1 MGEIESKVKIVHIVR
16 CYLINENANW
26 IEVAHNM
33 LQIIGFGFCNNR
45 EWLVPWR
52 VTSTGLVTQIP
63 ADFYDFLRE
72 LEEKLTHVIKSVGK
86 IEHSFWR
93 SFNTDIK
100 TEPCEGF
107 IDGDLVE
114 SFLDLSHN
122 KMREVSLGLQV
133 RNLLHILDFIILW
146 GTVCRCHLYCLQFR
160 DFYPFHLQVEV
171 ITQCP
176 GLCDLFHFIQKR

>member
-1 MGEIESKVKIVHIVR
+1 MTVWTGMR
-16 CYLINENANW
+16 GF
-26 IEVAHNM
+26 VA
-33 LQIIGFGFCNNR
+33 LGCII
-45 EWLVPWR
+45 
-52 VTSTGLVTQIP
+52 SAGLVTQIP

-114 SFLDLSHN
+114 SFLDLSHS
-122 KMREVSLGLQV
+122 KMKEVALGLQV
-133 RNLLHILDFIILW
+133 IELFLLI
-146 GTVCRCHLYCLQFR
+146 CLFT
-160 DFYPFHLQVEV
+160 Y
-171 ITQCP
+171 
-176 GLCDLFHFIQKR
+176 

>member
-1 MGEIESKVKIVHIVR
+1 
-16 CYLINENANW
+16 
-26 IEVAHNM
+26 
-33 LQIIGFGFCNNR
+33 
-45 EWLVPWR
+45 
-52 VTSTGLVTQIP
+52 VTQIP

-86 IEHSFWR
+86 IEHTFWR

-133 RNLLHILDFIILW
+133 SNLLDISYFSILCSHSCITYTSEMSTSYIISVKLVPVSR
-146 GTVCRCHLYCLQFR
+146 TI
-160 DFYPFHLQVEV
+160 QVAV
-171 ITQCP
+171 AQSV
-176 GLCDLFHFIQKR
+176 